1 MQGDAGRAAAVLCLV
16 QFVDVLGVTV
26 VVTALPAML
35 SGLEAAPSA
44 AAPVATGYAMAFGGL
59 LMLGARL
66 GDRYGH
72 RRVLLLGVVTFAV
85 ASLAAATA
93 AGVAVLVTARCV
105 QGAAAAASVP
115 TALRLLTAV
124 TATGDER
131 RRALAAWSATGAAAG
146 IGGYLVGGL
155 LTDVAG
161 WRAVFWVNLP
171 VAAVL
176 FPGWDG

>member
-1 MQGDAGRAAAVLCLV
+1 MGRAAAVLCLV

-72 RRVLLLGVVTFAV
+72 HRVLLLGVVTFAV

-124 TATGDER
+124 TATSAGAPWPHGARPGR
-131 RRALAAWSATGAAAG
+131 RPGSAATWWAACSRTWPAG
-146 IGGYLVGGL
+146 VRCSGSTFRL
-155 LTDVAG
+155 
-161 WRAVFWVNLP
+161 RRSCS
-171 VAAVL
+171 
-176 FPGWDG
+176 